1 LECELRW
8 SSTRLR
14 VAPGGSPR
22 APISGLRE
30 ETIERALL
38 GYDVEAGATVV
49 VRPDR
54 YVGTIES
61 TPGAIASYISRFA
74 FRAEEFCVSRT

>member
-1 LECELRW
+1 MRAALELDAASGRPR
-8 SSTRLR
+8 RL
-14 VAPGGSPR
+14 AP